1 MTLRK
6 RLARLE
12 DRSAS
17 DCADPAP
24 VLIGLRAATTADVI
38 GLSQPNGETV
48 VRLPGETFDDFMAR
62 ASMGVPRT
70 GLPLILCCTYSN
82 DLTREG

>member
-48 VRLPGETFDDFMAR
+48 VRLPGETLDDLTAR